1 MYVSAAVSRQ
11 KNWYFGERLI
21 KGTGICTNMIEQIGI
36 PEKVERILNTLT
48 EHGYEA
54 FTVGGCVRDSLLGR
68 KPKDWD
74 ITTSAKPLQVKELF
88 SHTVD
93 TGLAHGT
100 VTVIMGREGFEV
112 TTYRID
118 GEYTD
123 SRHPK
128 EVSFTP
134 NLREDLMRRD
144 FTINAMAYN
153 PRAGLIDQFGGVQ
166 DLQKGIIRC
175 VGNPQNRFME
185 DALRMLRAV
194 RFAAQLNF
202 DVAEQTK
209 DAVRELAGNLQKI
222 SAERIAAELVQL
234 LVSGH
239 PQRIRDAY
247 FLGITRVILPEFDR
261 IMETGQNNPHHCF
274 SVGEHTIHAMQY
286 AGKDKILQL
295 SLLFHDMG
303 KPDCK
308 STDQNGID
316 HFYGHPQKGEVIAR
330 QVLKRLKFDT
340 DTLRHVCALVRWHD
354 DNPVLKEEKVRRAVR
369 KIGTEQYPALFD
381 VKRADILAQSEYKRQ
396 DKLAYIDDYEKLY
409 QEIIKRRDC
418 LEVKQ
423 LAVTG
428 RDVMALGIPQG
439 KQVGDVLNKLL
450 ELTLDDPAKNERQ
463 YLLEQAKKLW
473 K

>member
-1 MYVSAAVSRQ
+1 
-11 KNWYFGERLI
+11 
-21 KGTGICTNMIEQIGI
+21 MIEQIVI
-36 PEKVERILNTLT
+36 PEKVQRILNTLT

-54 FTVGGCVRDSLLGR
+54 FAVGGCVRDSLLGR
-68 KPKDWD
+68 EPKDWD
-74 ITTSAKPLQVKELF
+74 ITTSAKPLQVKEIF

-128 EVSFTP
+128 EVAFTP
-134 NLREDLMRRD
+134 DLREDLMRRD

-153 PRAGLIDQFGGVQ
+153 PKAGLIDEFGGVQ

-175 VGNPQNRFME
+175 VGNSENRFTE

-194 RFAAQLNF
+194 RFAAQLDF
-202 DVAEQTK
+202 EVARQTK
-209 DAVRELAGNLQKI
+209 DAILRLADNLQKI

-234 LVSGH
+234 LISGH

-261 IMETGQNNPHHCF
+261 IMETGQTNPHHCF
-274 SVGEHTIHAMQY
+274 SVGEHTIHAMQHT
-286 AGKDKILQL
+286 GRDKVLRL
-295 SLLFHDMG
+295 AMLFHDMG

-308 STDQNGID
+308 STDSKGID
-316 HFYGHPQKGEVIAR
+316 HFYGHPERGEVIAR
-330 QVLKRLKFDT
+330 QVMKRLKFDT

-354 DNPVLKEEKVRRAVR
+354 DNPVLKEEKVRRTVR
-369 KIGTEQYPALFD
+369 KIGIEQYPALFM

-396 DKLAYIDDYEKLY
+396 EKLTYVDDYQKLY
-409 QEIIKRRDC
+409 QDIIKHGDC
-418 LEVKQ
+418 LDVKQ
-423 LAVTG
+423 LAITG

-439 KQVGDVLNKLL
+439 KQIGEVLNKLL
-450 ELTLDDPAKNERQ
+450 ELTLDDPAKNERL
-463 YLLEQAKKLW
+463 YLLEQVKTLKK
-473 K
+473 

>member
-1 MYVSAAVSRQ
+1 
-11 KNWYFGERLI
+11 
-21 KGTGICTNMIEQIGI
+21 MIEQIVI
-36 PEKVERILNTLT
+36 PEKVQRILNTLT
-48 EHGYEA
+48 SHGYEA
-54 FTVGGCVRDSLLGR
+54 FAVGGCVRDSLLGR
-68 KPKDWD
+68 EPKDWD
-74 ITTSAKPLQVKELF
+74 ITTSARPLQVKELF

-100 VTVIMGREGFEV
+100 VTVVMGREGFEV

-153 PRAGLIDQFGGVQ
+153 PGAGLIDEFGGAQ
-166 DLQKGIIRC
+166 DLKKGIIRC
-175 VGNPQNRFME
+175 VGNPKNRFTE

-194 RFAAQLNF
+194 RFAAQLDF
-202 DVAEQTK
+202 EVAQQTK
-209 DAVRELAGNLQKI
+209 EAILKLAGNLQKI

-286 AGKDKILQL
+286 TGRDKILRL
-295 SLLFHDMG
+295 AMLFHDMG

-308 STDQNGID
+308 STDKEGID
-316 HFYGHPQKGEVIAR
+316 HFYGHPEKGEIIAR
-330 QVLKRLKFDT
+330 QVMRRLKFDT

-354 DNPVLKEEKVRRAVR
+354 DNPALKEEKVRRAVR
-369 KIGTEQYPALFD
+369 KIGMEQYPALFT
-381 VKRADILAQSEYKRQ
+381 VKRADILAQSDYKRQ
-396 DKLAYIDDYEKLY
+396 EKLAYVDDYEKLY
-409 QEIIKRRDC
+409 QDIIKHGDC

-423 LAVTG
+423 LAITG
-428 RDVMALGIPQG
+428 RDVMELGIPQG
-439 KQVGDVLNKLL
+439 KQIGEVLNKLL
-450 ELTLDDPAKNERQ
+450 ELTLVDPARNERQ
-463 YLLEQAKKLW
+463 YLLEQAKRFQKQSL
-473 K
+473 